1 MMLDRLGI
9 VDTLGLSVGSRITRQ
24 RSYLSNLIVEVT
36 NWETDYACKAEE
48 YGLLSIPDLNPG
60 LPGARWN
67 CLYWSAQPT
76 DVDCLSVSRSRL
88 QAAALS
94 SRTADCCLTS
104 TTLPDFPDSP
114 CPVGESPVI
123 VVALARQLSLGTT
136 KKE

>member
-67 CLYWSAQPT
+67 CLYWSLNQPT
-76 DVDCLSVSRSRL
+76 LTVCQLVDRDYRQQHYHLGQLIVVSRQL
-88 QAAALS
+88 
-94 SRTADCCLTS
+94 
-104 TTLPDFPDSP
+104 P
-114 CPVGESPVI
+114 CPIFLIHLV
-123 VVALARQLSLGTT
+123 RLG
-136 KKE
+136 KAQ